1 VEKERREGKG
11 GGCKERIE
19 GKGKEC
25 DIGKR

>member
-19 GKGKEC
+19 GNG
-25 DIGKR
+25 DPVQDNVG